1 MNRFTPSNDTLTIE
15 VDDGSVD
22 LYAIAAAWALV
33 NAGSRQVYFRGESG
47 RPYPHILAAA
57 HAGIVWVWEGEEPAD
72 FDSSA
77 RILHSARELVVFSP
91 KPLRKDQWRAIAT
104 QIEADVAAA
113 RA

>member
-1 MNRFTPSNDTLTIE
+1 MNRFTPNGDHLTIE

-22 LYAIAAAWALV
+22 RYAIAAAWALV
-33 NAGSRQVYFRGESG
+33 NAGSRQVYFRGEPG
-47 RPYPHILAAA
+47 RPYAQILAAA

-77 RILHSARELVVFSP
+77 RILHAGRELVVISP
-91 KPLRKDQWRAIAT
+91 KPLRKDQWRAIAS

-113 RA
+113 N